1 MIIQR
6 RVLWL
11 IGCVCGELPDELYGP
26 LYEALLSL
34 LERGVGASGG
44 DLVVRLAAVSAFKAL
59 VERWGFGLDKYT
71 SQENILGR
79 YLTSAFECC

>member
-1 MIIQR
+1 MGR
-6 RVLWL
+6 
-11 IGCVCGELPDELYGP
+11 
-26 LYEALLSL
+26 YEALLSL

-79 YLTSAFECC
+79 YLTILYSIKRCE